1 MVPLAVNR
9 WSLVVVVQELLPLME
24 LVSKNE
30 LCHKSLVVRKPVFGV
45 SDQV

>member
-9 WSLVVVVQELLPLME
+9 WNLVVVVQEPQPLME

-30 LCHKSLVVRKPVFGV
+30 LHHENKSV
-45 SDQV
+45 